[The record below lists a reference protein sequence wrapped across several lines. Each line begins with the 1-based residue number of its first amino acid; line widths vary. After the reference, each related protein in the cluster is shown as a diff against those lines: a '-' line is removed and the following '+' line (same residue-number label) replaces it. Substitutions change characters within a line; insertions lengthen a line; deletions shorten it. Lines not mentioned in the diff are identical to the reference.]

1 MQYSLNFNSNLSGF
15 WVYVRD
21 AGGKVTFLLAVAAA
35 MSVDLAANFA
45 ILIISDQEGASVCMR
60 FEVCL
65 LYIRRLQLHSKLT

>member
-35 MSVDLAANFA
+35 MSVDLAANFCDFDY
-45 ILIISDQEGASVCMR
+45 L
-60 FEVCL
+60 
-65 LYIRRLQLHSKLT
+65 

>member
-35 MSVDLAANFA
+35 MSVDLAANFCDFDYLCSGRSFGVYA
-45 ILIISDQEGASVCMR
+45 P
-60 FEVCL
+60 
-65 LYIRRLQLHSKLT
+65 

>member
-35 MSVDLAANFA
+35 MSVDLAASFCDFDF
-45 ILIISDQEGASVCMR
+45 LSSGRSLGANA
-60 FEVCL
+60 L
-65 LYIRRLQLHSKLT
+65 